1 MNQVLQFIKNQ
12 ALPIA
17 IITGCVFHDFFG
29 QFAAI
34 LPYNLFIMLF
44 ISFSKVAARD
54 LKPKKVHLLLLTFV
68 IVASLTAYWAVSR
81 FNAILAESILVVTI
95 CPTATS
101 AIVVVNKLGG
111 NGSNVI
117 TYTII
122 SNIAVSII
130 IPLLFPLIHPQEGMT
145 FLQGV
150 WTILNKVFTLLVLPM
165 VASELVKHFAPKFNG
180 LLIKYNAASFY
191 LWACSVVI
199 LMANMMNSIIANP
212 QDYHIDILMAAASL
226 IICIILYIVGKRI
239 GTRYDDRISC
249 GQAIGQKNTIFAIW
263 VAHTYLT
270 PLSAVGCSFY
280 ILWQNLFNSWQLQKK
295 REMDKKRIPNNKT
308 NGTIIVQ

>member
-1 MNQVLQFIKNQ
+1 MDKIVQFVKNQ

-17 IITGCVFHDFFG
+17 IATGLLFHDFFG
-29 QFAAI
+29 QFSAI

-44 ISFSKVAARD
+44 ISFSKVSARE
-54 LKPKKVHLLLLTFV
+54 LKPKKVHFLLLGFV
-68 IVASLTAYWAVSR
+68 IVTALSAYWIVR
-81 FNAILAESILVVTI
+81 QFDLTLAESILVVTM

-117 TYTII
+117 AYTII

-130 IPLLFPLIHPQEGMT
+130 IPLLFPLIHPQEGLT
-145 FLQGV
+145 FAQGF
-150 WTILNKVFTLLVLPM
+150 WTILKKVFTLLVLPI
-165 VASELVKHFAPKFNG
+165 VASEIVKHFVPKFNS
-180 LLIKYNAASFY
+180 LLVKYNSAAFY
-191 LWACSVVI
+191 LWACSIVI
-199 LMANMMNSIIANP
+199 LMANMMNSILANP
-212 QDYHIDILMAAASL
+212 ENYNIDILMAISSL
-226 IICIILYIVGKRI
+226 IICIILYVVGKKI
-239 GTRYDDRISC
+239 GSRYDDRISC

-295 REMDKKRIPNNKT
+295 RKEDKKIKS
-308 NGTIIVQ
+308 

>member
-1 MNQVLQFIKNQ
+1 MDKIIQFIKNQ

-17 IITGCVFHDFFG
+17 IATGLVFHDFFG
-29 QFAAI
+29 QFSAI

-44 ISFSKVAARD
+44 ISFSKVSVKD

-68 IVASLTAYWAVSR
+68 TVAALSAYWIVSQ
-81 FNAILAESILVVTI
+81 FNEILAESILVVTL

-130 IPLLFPLIHPQEGMT
+130 IPLLFPLIHPQEGLT
-145 FLQGV
+145 FAQGV
-150 WTILNKVFTLLVLPM
+150 WTILKKVFTLLVLPM
-165 VASELVKHFAPKFNG
+165 VASELVKHFIPKFNS
-180 LLIKYNAASFY
+180 LLIKYNSASFY
-191 LWACSVVI
+191 LWACSIVI
-199 LMANMMNSIIANP
+199 LMANMMNSILAAPEN
-212 QDYHIDILMAAASL
+212 YHIDILMATSSL
-226 IICIILYIVGKRI
+226 IICIILYIVGKKI
-239 GTRYDDRISC
+239 GSRYDDRISC

-280 ILWQNLFNSWQLQKK
+280 ILWQNLFNSWQLQQK
-295 REMDKKRIPNNKT
+295 RKRDAAAKASL
-308 NGTIIVQ
+308 

>member
-1 MNQVLQFIKNQ
+1 MDKVLQFIKNQ

-17 IITGCVFHDFFG
+17 IITGCIFHDFFG

-34 LPYNLFIMLF
+34 LPYNLFLMLF
-44 ISFSKVAARD
+44 ISFSKVPARE
-54 LKPKKVHLLLLTFV
+54 LKPKKVHFLLLTFV
-68 IVASLTAYWAVSR
+68 IVVSLLAYWAVSQ
-81 FNAILAESILVVTI
+81 FNMILAESILVVTL

-111 NGSNVI
+111 NGPNVV

-130 IPLLFPLIHPQEGMT
+130 IPLLFPLIYPQEGMT
-145 FLQGV
+145 FLEGF
-150 WTILNKVFTLLVLPM
+150 WTILKKVFTLLVLPM
-165 VASELVKHFAPKFNG
+165 VASELVKHFIPKFNG
-180 LLIKYNAASFY
+180 LLVKYNSASFY
-191 LWACSVVI
+191 LWACSIVV
-199 LMANMMNSIIANP
+199 LMANMMNSILDNP
-212 QDYHIDILMAAASL
+212 QNYHIDILMAVASL
-226 IICIILYIVGKRI
+226 VICIVLYIVGKKI
-239 GTRYDDRISC
+239 GSRYDDRISC

-295 REMDKKRIPNNKT
+295 READKKMKEGN
-308 NGTIIVQ
+308 

>member
-1 MNQVLQFIKNQ
+1 MDKVLQFIKNQ

-17 IITGCVFHDFFG
+17 IITGCIFHDFFG

-34 LPYNLFIMLF
+34 LPYNLFLMLF
-44 ISFSKVAARD
+44 ISFSKVPARE
-54 LKPKKVHLLLLTFV
+54 LKPKKVHFLLLTFV
-68 IVASLTAYWAVSR
+68 IVVSLLAYWAVSQ
-81 FNAILAESILVVTI
+81 FNMILAESILVVTL

-111 NGSNVI
+111 NGPNVV

-130 IPLLFPLIHPQEGMT
+130 IPLLFPLIYPQEGMT
-145 FLQGV
+145 FLEGF
-150 WTILNKVFTLLVLPM
+150 WTILKKVFTLLVLPM
-165 VASELVKHFAPKFNG
+165 VASELVKHFIPKFNG
-180 LLIKYNAASFY
+180 LLVKYNSASFY
-191 LWACSVVI
+191 LWACSIVV
-199 LMANMMNSIIANP
+199 LMANMMNSILDNP
-212 QDYHIDILMAAASL
+212 QNYHIDILMAVASL
-226 IICIILYIVGKRI
+226 VICIVLYIVGKKI
-239 GTRYDDRISC
+239 GSRYDDRISC

-295 REMDKKRIPNNKT
+295 READKKMK
-308 NGTIIVQ
+308 

>member
-1 MNQVLQFIKNQ
+1 MDKVLQFIKNQ

-44 ISFSKVAARD
+44 ISFSKVAARE
-54 LKPKKVHLLLLTFV
+54 LKPKKVHLLLLSFV
-68 IVASLTAYWAVSR
+68 IVASLSAYWAVSQ
-81 FNAILAESILVVTI
+81 FNTILAESILVVTI

-145 FLQGV
+145 FVEGF
-150 WTILNKVFTLLVLPM
+150 WTILKKVFTLLVLPM
-165 VASELVKHFAPKFNG
+165 VASELVKHFVPKFNS
-180 LLIKYNAASFY
+180 LLIKYNSASFY

-199 LMANMMNSIIANP
+199 LMANMMNSIIDNP
-212 QDYHIDILMAAASL
+212 QNYHIDILMAVASL
-226 IICIILYIVGKRI
+226 VICIILYIVGKKI
-239 GTRYDDRISC
+239 GSRYDDRISC

-295 REMDKKRIPNNKT
+295 REMDKKE
-308 NGTIIVQ
+308 QS

>member
-295 REMDKKRIPNNKT
+295 REMDKKRIP
-308 NGTIIVQ
+308 QQQD

>member
-1 MNQVLQFIKNQ
+1 MDKVLQFIKNQ

-17 IITGCVFHDFFG
+17 IITGCIFHDFFG

-34 LPYNLFIMLF
+34 LPYNLFLMLF
-44 ISFSKVAARD
+44 ISFSKVPARE
-54 LKPKKVHLLLLTFV
+54 LKPKKVHFLLLTFV
-68 IVASLTAYWAVSR
+68 IVVSLLAYWAVSK
-81 FNAILAESILVVTI
+81 FNTTLAESILVVTI

-111 NGSNVI
+111 NGPNVV

-130 IPLLFPLIHPQEGMT
+130 IPLLFPLIHLQEGLT
-145 FLQGV
+145 FWEGV
-150 WTILNKVFTLLVLPM
+150 WTILKKVFTLLVLPM
-165 VASELVKHFAPKFNG
+165 VASELVKHFIPKFNG
-180 LLIKYNAASFY
+180 LLVKYNSASFY

-199 LMANMMNSIIANP
+199 LMANMMNSIIDNP
-212 QDYHIDILMAAASL
+212 QNYHIDILMAVASL
-226 IICIILYIVGKRI
+226 VICIVLYIVGKQI
-239 GTRYDDRISC
+239 GSRYDDRISC

-263 VAHTYLT
+263 VAQTYLT

-295 REMDKKRIPNNKT
+295 REMDKKIANDVKKST
-308 NGTIIVQ
+308 VA

>member
-1 MNQVLQFIKNQ
+1 MEKILQFIKNQ

-17 IITGCVFHDFFG
+17 IVTGFVFHDFFG

-34 LPYNLFIMLF
+34 LPYNLFVMLF
-44 ISFSKVAARD
+44 ISFSKVSARE
-54 LKPKKVHLLLLTFV
+54 LKPKKVHFILLSFV
-68 IVASLTAYWAVSR
+68 IAVSLLAYWAVSH
-81 FNAILAESILVVTI
+81 FNTILAESILVVAM
-95 CPTATS
+95 CPTATA

-130 IPLLFPLIHPQEGMT
+130 IPLLFPLIHPQEGLT
-145 FLQGV
+145 FMEGV
-150 WTILNKVFTLLVLPM
+150 WTILKKVFTLLVLPM
-165 VASELVKHFAPKFNG
+165 VASELVKHFVPKFNG
-180 LLIKYNAASFY
+180 LLIKYNSASFY
-191 LWACSVVI
+191 LWACSIVI
-199 LMANMMNSIIANP
+199 LMANMMNSIIKNP
-212 QDYHIDILMAAASL
+212 EYYHIDILMAVASL
-226 IICIILYIVGKRI
+226 IICIVLYIVGKKI
-239 GTRYDDRISC
+239 GSRYDDRISC

-263 VAHTYLT
+263 VAHTYLD

-295 REMDKKRIPNNKT
+295 REKDKLAQSKSDENPDNK
-308 NGTIIVQ
+308 

>member
-1 MNQVLQFIKNQ
+1 MDKVLQFIKNQ

-17 IITGCVFHDFFG
+17 IITGCIFHDFFG

-34 LPYNLFIMLF
+34 LPYNLFLMLF
-44 ISFSKVAARD
+44 ISFSKVPARE
-54 LKPKKVHLLLLTFV
+54 LKPKKVHFLLLTFV
-68 IVASLTAYWAVSR
+68 IVVSLLAYWAVSQ
-81 FNAILAESILVVTI
+81 FNMILAESILVVTL

-111 NGSNVI
+111 NGPNVV

-145 FLQGV
+145 FLEGF
-150 WTILNKVFTLLVLPM
+150 WTILKKVFTLLVLPM
-165 VASELVKHFAPKFNG
+165 VASELVKHFIPKFNG
-180 LLIKYNAASFY
+180 LLVKYNSASFY

-199 LMANMMNSIIANP
+199 LMANMMNSIIDNP
-212 QDYHIDILMAAASL
+212 QNYHIDILMAVASL
-226 IICIILYIVGKRI
+226 VICIVLYIVGKKI
-239 GTRYDDRISC
+239 GSRYDDRISC

-263 VAHTYLT
+263 VAQTYLT

-295 REMDKKRIPNNKT
+295 REMDKKAQSDK
-308 NGTIIVQ
+308 

>member
-1 MNQVLQFIKNQ
+1 MDKVLQFIKNQ

-17 IITGCVFHDFFG
+17 IITGCIFHDFFG

-34 LPYNLFIMLF
+34 LPYNLFLMLF
-44 ISFSKVAARD
+44 ISFSKVPARE
-54 LKPKKVHLLLLTFV
+54 LKPKQVHFLLLTFV
-68 IVASLTAYWAVSR
+68 IVVSLLAYWAVSQ
-81 FNAILAESILVVTI
+81 FNMILAESILVVTL

-111 NGSNVI
+111 NGPNVV

-145 FLQGV
+145 FLEGF
-150 WTILNKVFTLLVLPM
+150 WTILKKVFTLLVLPM
-165 VASELVKHFAPKFNG
+165 VASELVKHFIPKFNG
-180 LLIKYNAASFY
+180 LLVKYNSASFY

-199 LMANMMNSIIANP
+199 LMANMMNSIIDNP
-212 QDYHIDILMAAASL
+212 QNYHIDILMAVASL
-226 IICIILYIVGKRI
+226 VICIVLYIVGKKI
-239 GTRYDDRISC
+239 GSRYDDRISC

-263 VAHTYLT
+263 VAQTYLT

-295 REMDKKRIPNNKT
+295 REMDKKAQSDK
-308 NGTIIVQ
+308 